1 MCAKDL
7 DSAASECRCS
17 VAPFVP
23 TSEIGPGWLH
33 EIAGVCI
40 ITKLLFVQGSPRKT
54 DSGSIRVA
62 QAYLDALV
70 TMNPTLEV
78 DVLELWD
85 ADLPAFDG
93 DKAAAKMHVIA
104 GEGLDGTQRNAWDQI
119 TEIAGRFIAADR
131 YLIASPMWNAG
142 IPYRL
147 KQYIDLIHQPGL
159 LWSLDP
165 DTGYHG
171 LLENKHATLA
181 LTAGVYFQGVKT
193 PQFGV
198 DHQST
203 YLRVWL
209 NQAGVTDIDEL
220 RLQPSLLT
228 PDPAQSLDDALKKAV
243 ELAQIHG
250 RLQLARTP

>member
-1 MCAKDL
+1 M
-7 DSAASECRCS
+7 
-17 VAPFVP
+17 
-23 TSEIGPGWLH
+23 
-33 EIAGVCI
+33 
-40 ITKLLFVQGSPRKT
+40 
-54 DSGSIRVA
+54 
-62 QAYLDALV
+62 
-70 TMNPTLEV
+70 MNPTLEI

-85 ADLPAFDG
+85 ADLPPFDG
-93 DKAAAKMHVIA
+93 DKAAAKMNVIA

-119 TEIAGRFIAADR
+119 VEIAGRFIAADR

-171 LLENKHATLA
+171 LLKDKHATLA
-181 LTAGVYFQGVKT
+181 LTAGVYAPGVKA
-193 PQFGV
+193 PEFGV
-198 DHQST
+198 DHHST

-228 PDPAQSLDDALKKAV
+228 PDPAQSLDDALKRAV
-243 ELAQIHG
+243 ELAQVHG
-250 RLQLARTP
+250 RL